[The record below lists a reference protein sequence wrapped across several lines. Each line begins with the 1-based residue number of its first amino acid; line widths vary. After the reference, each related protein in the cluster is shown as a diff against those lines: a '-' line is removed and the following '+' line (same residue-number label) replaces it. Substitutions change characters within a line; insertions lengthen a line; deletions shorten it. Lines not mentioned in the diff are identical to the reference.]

1 MAQQNIKQIIK
12 QEYIKCA
19 KDPVYFMKKYCW
31 IQHPTRGR
39 VQFNLYPFQEG
50 TLRLLQK
57 HDRSI
62 ILKSRQLGI
71 STLSAGISLWM
82 MIFQKDK
89 SILVVATK
97 QDTAKNLVTKVKFMY
112 DELPSWLQIGFTENN
127 KLALRLKNGSQVK
140 AVSAASDAGRSE
152 AISLLIID
160 EAAFI
165 EENRIEE
172 IWGSSQQT
180 LSTGGRA
187 IVLSTPNGTGN
198 FFHRMWTKAEEGTNG
213 FVPIKLHWSVH
224 PERNQEWRDKQDDEL
239 GLRMA
244 AQECDC
250 DFTTSGH
257 TVFENEIMKFIEE
270 TNICNPLE
278 KRGIEGGLHIW
289 EYPDYTR
296 KYIITAD
303 VARGDS
309 KDYSAFHIIDIE
321 EAKQIG
327 EFKSQIG
334 TKEFGHMLVAMATEY
349 NNALLVIEN
358 ANIGWNTIQV
368 VIDKGYNNLYY
379 SPKGEAATNADAFL
393 AKGYDITDTTKMV
406 PGFTMSMKTRP
417 LVIGKLDAYLK
428 DKAIT
433 IQGKRTLEEM
443 KTFIWLNGKPEAQI
457 GYNDDLVISLATA
470 CYVRDTAL
478 KFAQQGLDITRAT
491 VTNWQRDT
499 TPGIFTG
506 GINKK
511 NTGWTQNLGE
521 QGEQDLTWLLD

>member
-1 MAQQNIKQIIK
+1 MAQSSIKQIIK

-19 KDPVYFMKKYCW
+19 QDPVYFMKKYCY

-39 VQFNLYPFQEG
+39 VQFNLYPFQEA
-50 TLRLLQK
+50 TLKLLQK
-57 HDRSI
+57 NDRSI

-82 MIFQKDK
+82 MLFQKDK
-89 SILVVATK
+89 AILVIATK

-112 DELPSWLQIGFTENN
+112 DNLPSWLQIGFVENN
-127 KLALRLKNGSQVK
+127 KLALRLKNGSQIK
-140 AVSAASDAGRSE
+140 AVSAAGDAGRSE

-165 EENRIEE
+165 ETNKIDE

-180 LSTGGRA
+180 LSTGGKA
-187 IVLSTPNGTGN
+187 IILSTPNGTGN
-198 FFHRMWTKAEEGTNG
+198 FFHKMWVKAEEGRNG
-213 FVPIKLHWSVH
+213 FTPIKLHWNVH
-224 PERNQEWRDKQDDEL
+224 PERNQDWRDKQDDEL

-250 DFTTSGH
+250 DFSTSGD
-257 TVFENEIMKFIEE
+257 TVFDVNLLSYYEK
-270 TNICNPLE
+270 TSICEPVE
-278 KRGIEGGLHIW
+278 KRGIDGSLHIW

-296 KYIITAD
+296 KYLIVAD

-334 TKEFGHMLVAMATEY
+334 TKEYGHMLVAIATEY

-379 SPKGEAATNADAFL
+379 SPKGDAGTSAEAFL
-393 AKGYDITDTTKMV
+393 AKGYDVTDTTKMV

-417 LVIGKLDAYLK
+417 LAIGKLDAYLREK
-428 DKAIT
+428 SIV
-433 IQGKRTLEEM
+433 IQGHRTMGEM
-443 KTFIWLNGKPEAQI
+443 RTFIWKNGRAEAQG
-457 GYNDDLVISLATA
+457 GYNDDLVMSLATG

-478 KFAQQGLDITRAT
+478 KFAQQGIDLTNAT
-491 VTNWQRDT
+491 LRNWQT
-499 TPGIFTG
+499 NSPGVYTG
-506 GINKK
+506 GTNKK
-511 NTGWTQNLGE
+511 DSGWSQDMGE
-521 QGEQDLTWLLD
+521 HGDQDLTWLL

>member
-1 MAQQNIKQIIK
+1 MSQQNIKQIIK
-12 QEYIKCA
+12 QEYLKCIKN
-19 KDPVYFMKKYCW
+19 PVYFMKKYCW

-39 VQFNLYPFQEG
+39 IQFNLFPFQEG
-50 TLRLLQK
+50 TLNLLNK
-57 HDRSI
+57 NDRSI

-71 STLSAGISLWM
+71 STLSAGIALHM

-89 SILVVATK
+89 NILVIATK

-112 DELPSWLQIGFTENN
+112 ENLPSWLKLGFIENN
-127 KLALRLKNGSQVK
+127 KLALRLKNGSQIK

-180 LSTGGRA
+180 LATGGKS
-187 IVLSTPNGTGN
+187 IILSTPNGTGN
-198 FFHRMWTKAEEGTNG
+198 FFHRMWIKAEDGTNG
-213 FVPIKLHWSVH
+213 FTPIRLPWTVH
-224 PERNQEWRDKQDDEL
+224 PERNEEWRKKQDDEL

-250 DFTTSGH
+250 DFTTSGNI
-257 TVFENEIMKFIEE
+257 VFNPELLNYYDQTFIKD
-270 TNICNPLE
+270 PLE
-278 KRGIEGGLHIW
+278 KRGLQGGLHIW

-296 KYIITAD
+296 KYVIAAD

-309 KDYSAFHIIDIE
+309 QDYSAFHIIDIE
-321 EAKQIG
+321 ECKQIG
-327 EFKSQIG
+327 EFKGQIG
-334 TKEFGHMLVAMATEY
+334 TKEYGHMLVAIATEY

-358 ANIGWNTIQV
+358 ANIGWNTIQI

-379 SPKGEAATNADAFL
+379 SPKGDATTSAEAFL
-393 AKGYDITDTTKMV
+393 AKGYDITDTSKMV

-417 LVIGKLDAYLK
+417 LTIGKLDAYLR
-428 DKAIT
+428 DKSI
-433 IQGKRTLEEM
+433 IVQGKRTMEEM
-443 KTFIWLNGKPEAQI
+443 RTFIWKNGRAEAQT
-457 GYNDDLVISLATA
+457 GYNDDLIMSLATA

-478 KFAQQGLDITRAT
+478 KFAQRGIDLTNAT
-491 VTNWQRDT
+491 LKNWHKHDT
-499 TPGIFTG
+499 PIFTNKL
-506 GINKK
+506 NKK
-511 NTGWTQNLGE
+511 SAGWVQDMGDKG
-521 QGEQDLTWLLD
+521 QQDLTWLLD

>member
-1 MAQQNIKQIIK
+1 MAQSNIKEIIK

-19 KDPVYFMKKYCW
+19 KDPVYFMRKYCW

-39 VQFNLYPFQEG
+39 IQFNLYPFQEG
-50 TLRLLQK
+50 VLNLLQK
-57 HDRSI
+57 NERSI

-71 STLSAGISLWM
+71 STLSAGIALWM
-82 MIFQKDK
+82 MVFQKDK
-89 SILVVATK
+89 AILVVATK

-112 DELPSWLQIGFTENN
+112 DNLPSWLQIGFTEKN
-127 KLALRLKNGSQVK
+127 KLALRLKNGSQIK

-165 EENRIEE
+165 EENRIED

-180 LSTGGRA
+180 LSTGGKA

-198 FFHRMWTKAEEGTNG
+198 FFHRMWVKAEDGTNG
-213 FVPIKLHWSVH
+213 FIPIRLPWTVH
-224 PERNQEWRDKQDDEL
+224 PERNQEWRTQQDDEL
-239 GLRMA
+239 GQRMA

-250 DFTTSGH
+250 DFTTSGN
-257 TVFENEIMKFIEE
+257 TVYDVDLLKYYESTFI
-270 TNICNPLE
+270 TDPIE

-296 KYIITAD
+296 SYMIVAD

-327 EFKSQIG
+327 EFKAQIG
-334 TKEFGHMLVAMATEY
+334 TKEYGHMLVAMATEY
-349 NNALLVIEN
+349 NNALLVVEN

-368 VIDKGYNNLYY
+368 IIDKGYQNLYY
-379 SPKGEAATNADAFL
+379 SPKGDAANNADLYL
-393 AKGYDITDTTKMV
+393 AKGYDIVDTSKMV

-428 DKAIT
+428 EKSII
-433 IQGKRTLEEM
+433 IQGKRTMEEM
-443 KTFIWLNGKPEAQI
+443 RTFIWKNGRPEAQT
-457 GYNDDLVISLATA
+457 GYNDDLVMSLATA

-478 KFAQQGLDITRAT
+478 KFAQQGIDITNAT
-491 VTNWQRDT
+491 LKNWQRNT
-499 TPGIFTG
+499 STIYTG
-506 GINKK
+506 GSVNKK
-511 NTGWTQNLGE
+511 DAGWTQDMGDH
-521 QGEQDLTWLLD
+521 GEQDLTWLL

>member
-1 MAQQNIKQIIK
+1 MAQASIKQIIK

-19 KDPVYFMKKYCW
+19 QDPVYFMKKYCY

-39 VQFNLYPFQEG
+39 VQFNLYPFQEA
-50 TLRLLQK
+50 TLKLLQK
-57 HDRSI
+57 NDRSI

-82 MIFQKDK
+82 MLFQKDK
-89 SILVVATK
+89 AILVIATK

-112 DELPSWLQIGFTENN
+112 DNLPSWLQIGFVENN
-127 KLALRLKNGSQVK
+127 KLALRLKNGSQIK
-140 AVSAASDAGRSE
+140 AVSAAGDAGRSE

-165 EENRIEE
+165 ETNKIDE

-180 LSTGGRA
+180 LSTGGKA

-198 FFHRMWTKAEEGTNG
+198 FFHKMWIKAQEGRNG
-213 FVPIKLHWSVH
+213 FTPIKLPWTVH
-224 PERNQEWRDKQDDEL
+224 PERNQDWRDKQDDEL

-250 DFTTSGH
+250 DFSTSGN
-257 TVFENEIMKFIEE
+257 TVFDVNLLSYYEKTTVCE
-270 TNICNPLE
+270 PVE
-278 KRGIEGGLHIW
+278 KRGIDGSLHIW

-296 KYIITAD
+296 KYLIVAD

-334 TKEFGHMLVAMATEY
+334 TKEYGHMLVAIATEY

-379 SPKGEAATNADAFL
+379 SPKGDAGTSAEAFL
-393 AKGYDITDTTKMV
+393 AKGYDVTDTTKMV

-417 LVIGKLDAYLK
+417 LAIGKLDAYLREK
-428 DKAIT
+428 SVV
-433 IQGKRTLEEM
+433 IQGHRTMEEM
-443 KTFIWLNGKPEAQI
+443 RTFIWKNGRAEAQG
-457 GYNDDLVISLATA
+457 GYNDDLVMSLATA

-478 KFAQQGLDITRAT
+478 KFAQQGIDITRAALS
-491 VTNWQRDT
+491 NWSKS
-499 TPGIFTG
+499 GAGVYTG
-506 GINKK
+506 GVNKK
-511 NTGWTQNLGE
+511 DAGWSQDMGE
-521 QGEQDLTWLLD
+521 HGHQDLTWLL

>member
-1 MAQQNIKQIIK
+1 MAQPNIKQIIK

-57 HDRSI
+57 NDRSI

-89 SILVVATK
+89 AILVVATK

-127 KLALRLKNGSQVK
+127 KLALRLKNGSQIK
-140 AVSAASDAGRSE
+140 AVSAAGDAGRSE

-165 EENRIEE
+165 ETNKIDE

-180 LSTGGRA
+180 LSTGGKA

-198 FFHRMWTKAEEGTNG
+198 FFHKMWTKAEEGTNG
-213 FVPIKLHWSVH
+213 FIPIKLHWSVH
-224 PERNQEWRDKQDDEL
+224 PERNQAWRDKQDDEL

-257 TVFENEIMKFIEE
+257 TVFENELMKFIEE

-321 EAKQIG
+321 ESKQIG
-327 EFKSQIG
+327 EFKAQIG

-457 GYNDDLVISLATA
+457 GYNDDLVMSLATA

-499 TPGIFTG
+499 TPGIYTG
-506 GINKK
+506 GMGKK
-511 NTGWTQNLGE
+511 NTGWTQDLGE
-521 QGEQDLTWLLD
+521 QGEQDLTWLL

>member
-19 KDPVYFMKKYCW
+19 KDPIYFMKKYCW

-50 TLRLLQK
+50 TLKLLQNN
-57 HDRSI
+57 DRNI

-82 MIFQKDK
+82 MVFQKDK
-89 SILVVATK
+89 AILVVATK

-112 DELPSWLQIGFTENN
+112 DNLPSWLQIGFTENN

-180 LSTGGRA
+180 LSTGGKA

-198 FFHRMWTKAEEGTNG
+198 FFHRMWNKAEEGTNG
-213 FVPIKLHWSVH
+213 FTPIRLPWTVH
-224 PERNQEWRDKQDDEL
+224 PERNEEWRTKQDDEL
-239 GLRMA
+239 GPRMA

-250 DFTTSGH
+250 DFTTSGNV
-257 TVFENEIMKFIEE
+257 VFESEIMNFIEK
-270 TNICNPLE
+270 TNICEPIE
-278 KRGIEGGLHIW
+278 RRGLEGGLHIW

-296 KYIITAD
+296 KYMITAD

-309 KDYSAFHIIDIE
+309 LDYSAFHIIDIE
-321 EAKQIG
+321 ESKQIG
-327 EFKSQIG
+327 EFKGQIG

-349 NNALLVIEN
+349 NNALLVVEN

-379 SPKGEAATNADAFL
+379 SPKGDAATNADAFL
-393 AKGYDITDTTKMV
+393 ARGYDITDTTKMV

-417 LVIGKLDAYLK
+417 LTIGKLDAYLREK
-428 DKAIT
+428 SIL

-443 KTFIWLNGKPEAQI
+443 RTFIWKNGRAEAQT
-457 GYNDDLVISLATA
+457 GYNDDLVMSLATA

-478 KFAQQGLDITRAT
+478 KFAQQGIDITNAT
-491 VTNWQRDT
+491 LKNWQRSAPT
-499 TPGIFTG
+499 IYTG
-506 GINKK
+506 GVNKK
-511 NTGWTQNLGE
+511 EAGWTQDLGE
-521 QGEQDLTWLLD
+521 HGQQDLTWLL

>member
-1 MAQQNIKQIIK
+1 MAQPNIKQIIK

-19 KDPVYFMKKYCW
+19 KDPVYFMKKYCM

-50 TLRLLQK
+50 TLKLLQK

-82 MIFQKDK
+82 MLFQKDK

-140 AVSAASDAGRSE
+140 AVSAAGDAGRSE

-165 EENRIEE
+165 ETNKIDE

-180 LSTGGRA
+180 LSTGGKA

-198 FFHRMWTKAEEGTNG
+198 FFHKMWTKAEEGTNG

-257 TVFENEIMKFIEE
+257 TVFENEMMKFVEE
-270 TNICNPLE
+270 TYICEPVE
-278 KRGIEGGLHIW
+278 KRGIEGGLHLW

-296 KYIITAD
+296 KYMVVAD

-309 KDYSAFHIIDIE
+309 MDYSAFHIIDIE
-321 EAKQIG
+321 ESKQIG
-327 EFKSQIG
+327 EFKGQIS
-334 TKEFGHMLVAMATEY
+334 TKEFGHMLFAIATEY
-349 NNALLVIEN
+349 NNALLVVEN

-368 VIDKGYNNLYY
+368 VIDKGYDNLYY
-379 SPKGEAATNADAFL
+379 SPKGDAATNAEAFL
-393 AKGYDITDTTKMV
+393 SKGYDVTDSTKMT

-417 LVIGKLDAYLK
+417 LTIGKLDAYLR
-428 DKAIT
+428 DKAII

-443 KTFIWLNGKPEAQI
+443 RTFIWKNGRAEAQG
-457 GYNDDLVISLATA
+457 GYNDDLVMSLATG

-478 KFAQQGLDITRAT
+478 KFAQQGIDITNAALKSWKRNAPT
-491 VTNWQRDT
+491 IYNN
-499 TPGIFTG
+499 GA
-506 GINKK
+506 INKK
-511 NTGWTQNLGE
+511 EAGWTQDLGE
-521 QGEQDLTWLLD
+521 QGQQDLTWLL

>member
-50 TLRLLQK
+50 TLKLLQNN
-57 HDRSI
+57 DRSI

-82 MIFQKDK
+82 MVFQKDK
-89 SILVVATK
+89 AILVVATK

-112 DELPSWLQIGFTENN
+112 DNLPSWLQIGFTENN
-127 KLALRLKNGSQVK
+127 KLALRLKNGSQIK

-152 AISLLIID
+152 AISLLIVD

-165 EENRIEE
+165 EENRIED

-180 LSTGGRA
+180 LSTGGKA

-198 FFHRMWTKAEEGTNG
+198 FFHRMWVKAEEGANG
-213 FVPIKLHWSVH
+213 FTPIRLPWTVH
-224 PERNQEWRDKQDDEL
+224 PERNESWRAQQNDEL
-239 GLRMA
+239 GIRMA

-250 DFTTSGH
+250 DFTTSGN
-257 TVFENEIMKFIEE
+257 TVFEIDILNYYEKSF
-270 TNICNPLE
+270 ICNPLE
-278 KRGIEGGLHIW
+278 KRGIDQSFHVW
-289 EYPDYTR
+289 EYPDYNR
-296 KYIITAD
+296 NYIVVAD

-309 KDYSAFHIIDIE
+309 KDYSAFHIIDVE
-321 EAKQIG
+321 ECKQIG

-334 TKEFGHMLVAMATEY
+334 TKEFGHMLVAVATEF

-368 VIDKGYNNLYY
+368 VIDKGYKNLYY

-393 AKGYDITDTTKMV
+393 SKGYDITDTTKMV
-406 PGFTMSMKTRP
+406 PGFTMSLKTRP
-417 LVIGKLDAYLK
+417 LVIGKLDAYLREK
-428 DKAIT
+428 SIT
-433 IQGKRTLEEM
+433 IQGKRTMEEM
-443 KTFIWLNGKPEAQI
+443 RTFIWRNGRAEAQI
-457 GYNDDLVISLATA
+457 GYNDDLIMSLATA

-478 KFAQQGLDITRAT
+478 KFAQQGIDL
-491 VTNWQRDT
+491 TNAALNNWKRSA
-499 TPGIFTG
+499 PAIYTG
-506 GINKK
+506 NRPSKK
-511 NTGWTQNLGE
+511 EAGWTQDMGDHGQE
-521 QGEQDLTWLLD
+521 DLTWLL

>member
-1 MAQQNIKQIIK
+1 MSQQNIKQIIK
-12 QEYIKCA
+12 QEFVKCA
-19 KDPVYFMKKYCW
+19 QNPVYFMKKYCW

-39 VQFNLYPFQEG
+39 IQFNLYKFQEG
-50 TLRLLQK
+50 VLNLLNK
-57 HDRSI
+57 NDRSI

-82 MIFQKDK
+82 MLFQKDK

-112 DELPSWLQIGFTENN
+112 ENLPSWLKLGFIENN
-127 KLALRLKNGSQVK
+127 KLALKLKNGSQIK

-180 LSTGGRA
+180 LATGGRS
-187 IVLSTPNGTGN
+187 IILSTPNGTGN
-198 FFHRMWTKAEEGTNG
+198 FFHRMWIKAEEGANG
-213 FVPIKLHWSVH
+213 FTPIKLPWTVH
-224 PERNQEWRDKQDDEL
+224 PERDQNWRNKQDDEL

-250 DFTTSGH
+250 DFTTSGNI
-257 TVFENEIMKFIEE
+257 VF
-270 TNICNPLE
+270 NPDLLNYYDQTYAIDPVE
-278 KRGIEGGLHIW
+278 KRGMQGNFYIW

-296 KYIITAD
+296 KYMVVAD

-309 KDYSAFHIIDIE
+309 QDYSAFHIIDIE
-321 EAKQIG
+321 ECKQIG

-334 TKEFGHMLVAMATEY
+334 TKEFGHMLVAIATEY

-379 SPKGEAATNADAFL
+379 SPKGDAATNADAFL

-417 LVIGKLDAYLK
+417 LTIGKLDAYLREK
-428 DKAIT
+428 SII
-433 IQGKRTLEEM
+433 IQGKRTMEEM
-443 KTFIWLNGKPEAQI
+443 RTFIWKNGRAEAQT
-457 GYNDDLVISLATA
+457 GYNDDLIMSLATA

-478 KFAQQGLDITRAT
+478 KFAQQGVDITTAALK
-491 VTNWQRDT
+491 NWNKT
-499 TPGIFTG
+499 TPIIYSNKGV
-506 GINKK
+506 NKK
-511 NTGWTQNLGE
+511 QAGWTQNTGY
-521 QGEQDLTWLLD
+521 GEQDLTWLLD

>member
-19 KDPVYFMKKYCW
+19 KDPVYFMRKYCW

-39 VQFNLYPFQEG
+39 VQFNLFPFQESV
-50 TLRLLQK
+50 LKLLNK
-57 HDRSI
+57 NDRNI

-112 DELPSWLQIGFTENN
+112 DSLPSWLQIGFTENN

-180 LSTGGRA
+180 LSTGGKA

-198 FFHRMWTKAEEGTNG
+198 FFHKMWVKAEEGTNG
-213 FVPIKLHWSVH
+213 FIPIKLHWSVH
-224 PERNQEWRDKQDDEL
+224 PERDQEWRDKQDDEL
-239 GLRMA
+239 GPRMA

-257 TVFENEIMKFIEE
+257 TVFENEMMKFIEE
-270 TNICNPLE
+270 TYICDPVE

-296 KYIITAD
+296 KYMVVAD

-309 KDYSAFHIIDIE
+309 LDYSAFHIIDIE
-321 EAKQIG
+321 ESKQIG
-327 EFKSQIG
+327 EFKGQIS
-334 TKEFGHMLVAMATEY
+334 TKEFGHMLFAISTEY

-368 VIDKGYNNLYY
+368 VIDKGYDNLYY
-379 SPKGEAATNADAFL
+379 SPKGDAATNAEAFL

-417 LVIGKLDAYLK
+417 LTIGKLDAYLR
-428 DKAIT
+428 DKAIV

-443 KTFIWLNGKPEAQI
+443 RTFIWMNGRAEAQI
-457 GYNDDLVISLATA
+457 GYNDDLVMSLSTA
-470 CYVRDTAL
+470 CYIRDTAL
-478 KFAQQGLDITRAT
+478 KFAQQGIDITNAALKSWKRNAPT
-491 VTNWQRDT
+491 IYNN
-499 TPGIFTG
+499 GS
-506 GINKK
+506 INKK
-511 NTGWTQNLGE
+511 EAGWTQDLGDKGQE
-521 QGEQDLTWLLD
+521 DLTWLL

>member
-1 MAQQNIKQIIK
+1 MSQQNIKQVIK

-39 VQFNLYPFQEG
+39 CQFNLYPFQEA
-50 TLRLLQK
+50 TLKLLQK

-112 DELPSWLQIGFTENN
+112 DSLPSWLQIGFTENN
-127 KLALRLKNGSQVK
+127 KLALRLKNGSQIK
-140 AVSAASDAGRSE
+140 AVSAAGDAGRSE

-165 EENRIEE
+165 ETNKIDE

-180 LSTGGRA
+180 LSTGGKA

-198 FFHRMWTKAEEGTNG
+198 FFHKMWVKAEEGTNG
-213 FVPIKLHWSVH
+213 FIPIKLHWTVH

-257 TVFENEIMKFIEE
+257 TVFNQEIMKFVEE
-270 TNICNPLE
+270 TNICKPLE
-278 KRGIEGGLHIW
+278 KRGIDGSLHIW

-296 KYIITAD
+296 KYMVVAD

-309 KDYSAFHIIDIE
+309 MDYSAFHIIDIE
-321 EAKQIG
+321 ESKQIG
-327 EFKSQIG
+327 EFKAQIG
-334 TKEFGHMLVAMATEY
+334 TKEFGHMLVAIATEY

-379 SPKGEAATNADAFL
+379 SPKGDAASNADAFL
-393 AKGYDITDTTKMV
+393 AKGYDITDTSKMV

-417 LVIGKLDAYLK
+417 MTIGKLDAYLR
-428 DKAIT
+428 DKGIT

-443 KTFIWLNGKPEAQI
+443 KTFIWMNGKPQAQI
-457 GYNDDLVISLATA
+457 GYNDDLVMSLATA

-491 VTNWQRDT
+491 VANWQRDVT
-499 TPGIFTG
+499 SIYTG
-506 GINKK
+506 GTNKK
-511 NTGWTQNLGE
+511 DTGWTQDLGE
-521 QGEQDLTWLLD
+521 QGEQDLTWLL

>member
-12 QEYIKCA
+12 QEYLKCV
-19 KDPVYFMKKYCW
+19 KDPVYFMRKYCM

-39 VQFNLYPFQEG
+39 IQFNLYKFQEG
-50 TLRLLQK
+50 VLNLINK
-57 HDRSI
+57 NERSI

-71 STLSAGISLWM
+71 TTLSAGIALHM

-112 DELPSWLQIGFTENN
+112 DGLPSWLKLGFIENN
-127 KLALRLKNGSQVK
+127 KLALRLKNGSQIK

-165 EENRIEE
+165 EENRIED

-180 LSTGGRA
+180 LATGGKS

-213 FVPIKLHWSVH
+213 FLPIRLPWTVH
-224 PERNQEWRDKQDDEL
+224 PERNEAWRTQQDDEL
-239 GLRMA
+239 GPRMA
-244 AQECDC
+244 SQECDC
-250 DFTTSGH
+250 DFTTSGN
-257 TVFENEIMKFIEE
+257 TVFAPELISYY
-270 TNICNPLE
+270 E
-278 KRGIEGGLHIW
+278 KTSISDPVERRGIEGGLHIW
-289 EYPDYTR
+289 EYPDYNR
-296 KYIITAD
+296 NYIIVAD

-321 EAKQIG
+321 ECRQIG

-334 TKEFGHMLVAMATEY
+334 TKEYGHMLVAIATEY

-358 ANIGWNTIQV
+358 ANIGWNTIQIA
-368 VIDKGYNNLYY
+368 IDKGYKNLYY
-379 SPKGEAATNADAFL
+379 SPKGDAASNADAFL
-393 AKGYDITDTTKMV
+393 AKGHDIIDTTKMV

-417 LVIGKLDAYLK
+417 LVIGKLDAYLREK
-428 DKAIT
+428 SLT
-433 IQGKRTLEEM
+433 IQGKRTMEEM
-443 KTFIWLNGKPEAQI
+443 RTFIWKNGRAEAQI
-457 GYNDDLVISLATA
+457 GYNDDLVMSLATA

-478 KFAQQGLDITRAT
+478 KFAQQGLNL
-491 VTNWQRDT
+491 TNAVLGNWKRSNS
-499 TPGIFTG
+499 PIYISG
-506 GINKK
+506 GVSKK
-511 NTGWTQNLGE
+511 EAGWSQDLGDKG
-521 QGEQDLTWLLD
+521 QQDLTWLID

>member
-1 MAQQNIKQIIK
+1 MAQPNIKQAIK

-19 KDPVYFMKKYCW
+19 KDPVYFMKKYCF

-39 VQFNLYPFQEG
+39 VQFNLYPFQEA
-50 TLRLLQK
+50 TLKLLQK

-127 KLALRLKNGSQVK
+127 KLALRLKNGSQIK

-165 EENRIEE
+165 ETNKIDE

-198 FFHRMWTKAEEGTNG
+198 FFHKMWTKAEEGTNG
-213 FVPIKLHWSVH
+213 FIPIKLHWSVH
-224 PERNQEWRDKQDDEL
+224 PERNQAWRDKQDDEL

-257 TVFENEIMKFIEE
+257 TVFENELMKFIEE
-270 TNICNPLE
+270 TNICAPLE

-321 EAKQIG
+321 ESKQIG
-327 EFKSQIG
+327 EFKGQIG

-457 GYNDDLVISLATA
+457 GYNDDLVMSLATA

-478 KFAQQGLDITRAT
+478 KFAQQGLDMTRAT
-491 VTNWQRDT
+491 VSNWQRET
-499 TPGIFTG
+499 TPGIYTG
-506 GINKK
+506 GMGKK
-511 NTGWTQNLGE
+511 NTGWTQDLGE
-521 QGEQDLTWLLD
+521 QGEQDLTWLL

>member
-1 MAQQNIKQIIK
+1 MANTNIKQIIK

-19 KDPVYFMKKYCW
+19 KDPVYFMKKYCY

-39 VQFNLYPFQEG
+39 IQFNLYPFQEKVL
-50 TLRLLQK
+50 TLLNK
-57 HDRSI
+57 NDRNI

-112 DELPSWLQIGFTENN
+112 DNLPSWLQIGFVEKN
-127 KLALRLKNGSQVK
+127 KLALRLKNGSQIK

-165 EENRIEE
+165 EENRIED

-198 FFHRMWTKAEEGTNG
+198 FFHRMWVKAQSNQNG
-213 FVPIKLHWSVH
+213 FIPIRLPWTVH
-224 PERNQEWRDKQDDEL
+224 PERNQAWRDQQDAEL
-239 GLRMA
+239 GGRMA

-250 DFTTSGH
+250 DFTTSGN
-257 TVFENEIMKFIEE
+257 TVFDVDLLSYYEKTFICE
-270 TNICNPLE
+270 PVE
-278 KRGIEGGLHIW
+278 KRGIEGNLHIW

-296 KYIITAD
+296 KYLIVAD

-327 EFKSQIG
+327 EFKGQIG
-334 TKEFGHMLVAMATEY
+334 TKEYGHMLVAIATEY
-349 NNALLVIEN
+349 NNALLVVEN
-358 ANIGWNTIQV
+358 ANIGWNTIQII
-368 VIDKGYNNLYY
+368 IDKGYQNLYY
-379 SPKGEAATNADAFL
+379 SPKGDAATSAEAFL
-393 AKGYDITDTTKMV
+393 AKGYDVTDTSKMV

-417 LVIGKLDAYLK
+417 LTIGKLDAYLREK
-428 DKAIT
+428 SVV
-433 IQGKRTLEEM
+433 IQGKRTMEEM
-443 KTFIWLNGKPEAQI
+443 RTFIWKNGRAEAQV
-457 GYNDDLVISLATA
+457 GYNDDLVMSLATG

-478 KFAQQGLDITRAT
+478 KFAQQGIDLTRAT
-491 VTNWQRDT
+491 LKNLGKS
-499 TPGIFTG
+499 TPGIYTTNG
-506 GINKK
+506 VSKK
-511 NTGWTQNLGE
+511 QAGWTQDLGE
-521 QGEQDLTWLLD
+521 HGQQDLTWLL